1 MSLKSSGKK
10 KMRKQVIILTSALSR
25 WCQVKA
31 DLMFAFEQSLNA
43 DLTENLKQSIRDML
57 SRVRGGM
64 PLEKA
69 LNRLSDFSDQEQF
82 LDLISAV
89 KVNARHRGDLP
100 ALMEM
105 LELQFFRLE
114 EAYQQRRISS
124 RSDLRSTI
132 LCFVVGLI
140 VFAGRFISSTVVRAS
155 FLETEIGIVLLAAS
169 IGCYFLGLISLV
181 ATIRRIND

>member
-1 MSLKSSGKK
+1 
-10 KMRKQVIILTSALSR
+10 MRKQVIILTSALSR

-31 DLMFAFEQSLNA
+31 DLIYAFEQTLNA
-43 DLTENLKQSIRDML
+43 DLADDLKQSIQDML
-57 SRVRGGM
+57 IRVKGGM
-64 PLEKA
+64 PLEQA
-69 LNRLSDFSDQEQF
+69 LNKLSDFSDQEQY
-82 LDLISAV
+82 LDLIAAV

-132 LCFVVGLI
+132 MCFAIGFI
-140 VFAGRFISSTVVRAS
+140 VFTGRFASNAGIRNNFLASNIGLGLLVVSIAS
-155 FLETEIGIVLLAAS
+155 FA
-169 IGCYFLGLISLV
+169 LGLISLMV
-181 ATIRRIND
+181 IIRKIND